1 MVRLAVSRATVT
13 PVARSSWVRLGLPP
27 RITACLFDLDGV
39 ITQTARVHAQAWKA
53 VFDAYHVPFEIV
65 PDYAAYVDGKP
76 RVDGVRSVLAA
87 RHIEPRPELVN
98 AIASRKDELFLDLIH
113 ANGVETYPGSIRYV
127 KTALS
132 SGLKI
137 AVVSSSKNTTEVLR
151 AAGLADLFHVQVD
164 GNVAE
169 REHLHGKPAPDTYL
183 KAAGELDTD
192 AANAAVFEDALAGV
206 EAGRAGHFGLVVGVD
221 RAHQAD
227 ALKQHGAD
235 VVVSDLAQLLA
246 A

>member
-39 ITQTARVHAQAWKA
+39 VTQTARVHAQAWKA

-127 KTALS
+127 KTARS

-227 ALKQHGAD
+227 TLKQHGAD